1 MTDGSPIAAAGAR
14 AELLYHF
21 CRLQLPAV
29 IMASAVCA
37 RHLQRT
43 FDLYRT
49 KIDPK
54 ATWDYYLDNL
64 YPLDWF
70 IASACLDG
78 NGQAWEILF
87 ASRAGRTDCLLIDA
101 LRARAA
107 RLYPRDEERQE
118 SAISEFWSNLFA
130 PERAGGLPVLGRF
143 DGQRPLVPW
152 LIRVF
157 QNWHIS
163 QLRKNTGVQ
172 ALPDDELA
180 MPLPHPNADNDR
192 WREIFSQATRDWLV
206 GLEDDE
212 VLLLGLRLRHR
223 LSQREVASVLG
234 VHEGTLSRRTDQLRD
249 QCLEFVSRRLVEQ
262 GWTGD
267 NLSEFV
273 RTEMHHLLLDDPRLS
288 ADHLAMLAAKRSKPT
303 NQRLK

>member
-1 MTDGSPIAAAGAR
+1 MTDGSPTPAAGPR

-29 IMASAVCA
+29 MMASAVCA

-43 FDLYRT
+43 FDLYRA
-49 KIDPK
+49 KIDPR
-54 ATWDYYLDNL
+54 ATWDRYLDNL

-78 NGQAWEILF
+78 NGRAWEMLF
-87 ASRAGRTDCLLIDA
+87 AARAGRTDCLLLDA
-101 LRARAA
+101 LRARAG
-107 RLYPRDEERQE
+107 RLYPRDEERQD
-118 SAISEFWSNLFA
+118 SAVNEFWSHLFA
-130 PERAGGLPVLGRF
+130 PERPGGLAVLARF

-163 QLRKNTGVQ
+163 QLRKNVGVQ
-172 ALPDDELA
+172 ALPEDDLA
-180 MPLPHPNADNDR
+180 MPLPANDTGNDR
-192 WREIFSQATRDWLV
+192 WRDIFGQATRDWLG
-206 GLEDDE
+206 GLGDDE

-223 LSQREVASVLG
+223 LSQRDVATLLG
-234 VHEGTLSRRTDQLRD
+234 VHEGTLSRRTDHLRE
-249 QCLEFVSRRLVEQ
+249 QCLEFLSKRLVEQ

-288 ADHLAMLAAKRSKPT
+288 VDHLARILSNHGKSLPSG
-303 NQRLK
+303 